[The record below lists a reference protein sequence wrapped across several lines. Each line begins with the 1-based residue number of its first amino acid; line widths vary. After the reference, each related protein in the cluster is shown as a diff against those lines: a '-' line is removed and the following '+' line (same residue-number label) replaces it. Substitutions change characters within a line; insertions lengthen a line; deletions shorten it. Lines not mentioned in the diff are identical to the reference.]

1 MRAFISLD
9 LENVGVKKEIEKIH
23 YELGGIKAKIKLVET
38 SNLHF
43 TLKFFPHIEF
53 EDINKIIR
61 ILDNLQLEEIE
72 IKYNDIGV
80 FPNYNKISIIWIG
93 IDQKSVNQILNIYNL
108 INNKLKEIDIH
119 KDQKFLPHLT
129 IARVKKCEDNKYI
142 QKVIEKY
149 KNIIFGQEKI
159 NKIKLKKSIL
169 TSNGPIYSNLHVL
182 NMNVRKNERI

>member
-1 MRAFISLD
+1 MRAFLSLD
-9 LENVGVKKEIEKIH
+9 LENIEVKKEIEKIQ
-23 YELGGIKAKIKLVET
+23 YELSKIKAKIKLVET

-61 ILDNLQLEEIE
+61 IVENLHLEEIE
-72 IKYNDIGV
+72 IKYNKIGV
-80 FPNYNKISIIWIG
+80 FPNYNKISVIWIG
-93 IDQKSVNQILNIYNL
+93 IDQESTNQISNIYNL
-108 INNKLKEIDIH
+108 INNKLKDSDIQ
-119 KDQKFLPHLT
+119 KDQRFVPHLT

-142 QKVIEKY
+142 QEVIEKY

-182 NMNVRKNERI
+182 NMNGGENERT

>member
-9 LENVGVKKEIEKIH
+9 LENIGVKKEIEKIH
-23 YELGGIKAKIKLVET
+23 YELGRIKAKIKLVET

-61 ILDNLQLEEIE
+61 ILNNLQLEEIE

-93 IDQKSVNQILNIYNL
+93 IDQESANQILNIYNL

-129 IARVKKCEDNKYI
+129 IARVKKCEDNEYI
-142 QKVIEKY
+142 QKIIEKY
-149 KNIIFGQEKI
+149 KNIIFGQENI
-159 NKIKLKKSIL
+159 NKIKFKKSIL
-169 TSNGPIYSNLHVL
+169 TPNGPIYSNLHVL

>member
-1 MRAFISLD
+1 MRAFLSLD
-9 LENVGVKKEIEKIH
+9 LENIEIKKEIEKIQ
-23 YELGGIKAKIKLVET
+23 YELGRIKAKIKLVET

-43 TLKFFPHIEF
+43 TLKFFPNIES
-53 EDINKIIR
+53 EDINNIIR

-72 IKYNDIGV
+72 IKYNEIGV
-80 FPNYNKISIIWIG
+80 FPNYNKISVIWIG
-93 IDQKSVNQILNIYNL
+93 IDQESTNQISNIYNL
-108 INNKLKEIDIH
+108 INNKLKDSNI
-119 KDQKFLPHLT
+119 QKYQRFVPHLT

-142 QKVIEKY
+142 QEVIEKY

-182 NMNVRKNERI
+182 NMNGGENERT

>member
-1 MRAFISLD
+1 MRAFLSLD
-9 LENVGVKKEIEKIH
+9 LENIEVKKEIEKIQ
-23 YELGGIKAKIKLVET
+23 YELSKIKAKIKLVET

-61 ILDNLQLEEIE
+61 IVDNLQLEEIE
-72 IKYNDIGV
+72 IKYNKIGV
-80 FPNYNKISIIWIG
+80 FPNYNKISVIWIG
-93 IDQKSVNQILNIYNL
+93 IDQESTNQISNIYNL
-108 INNKLKEIDIH
+108 INNKLKDSDIQ
-119 KDQKFLPHLT
+119 KDQRFVPHLT
-129 IARVKKCEDNKYI
+129 IARVKNCEDKKYI

-182 NMNVRKNERI
+182 NMNGGENERT

>member
-1 MRAFISLD
+1 MRAFLSLD
-9 LENVGVKKEIEKIH
+9 LENIEVKKEIEKIQ
-23 YELGGIKAKIKLVET
+23 YELSKIKAKIKLVET

-61 ILDNLQLEEIE
+61 IVDNLHLEEIE
-72 IKYNDIGV
+72 IKYNKIGV
-80 FPNYNKISIIWIG
+80 FPNYNKISVIWIG
-93 IDQKSVNQILNIYNL
+93 IDQESTNQISNIYNL
-108 INNKLKEIDIH
+108 INNKLKDSDIQ
-119 KDQKFLPHLT
+119 KDQRFVPHLT
-129 IARVKKCEDNKYI
+129 IARVKNCEDKKYI

-182 NMNVRKNERI
+182 NMNGGENERT

>member
-1 MRAFISLD
+1 MRAFLSLD
-9 LENVGVKKEIEKIH
+9 LENIEVKKEIEKIQ
-23 YELGGIKAKIKLVET
+23 YELSKIKAKIKLVET

-61 ILDNLQLEEIE
+61 IVDNLQLEEIE
-72 IKYNDIGV
+72 IKYNKIGV
-80 FPNYNKISIIWIG
+80 FPNYNKISVIQIG
-93 IDQKSVNQILNIYNL
+93 IDQESTNQISNIYNL
-108 INNKLKEIDIH
+108 INNKLKDSDIQ
-119 KDQKFLPHLT
+119 KDQRFVPHLT
-129 IARVKKCEDNKYI
+129 IARVKNCEDKKYI

-182 NMNVRKNERI
+182 NMNGGENERT

>member
-1 MRAFISLD
+1 MRAFLSLD
-9 LENVGVKKEIEKIH
+9 LENIEVKKEIEKIQ
-23 YELGGIKAKIKLVET
+23 YELSKIKAKIKLVET

-61 ILDNLQLEEIE
+61 IVDNLQLEEIE
-72 IKYNDIGV
+72 IKYNKIGV
-80 FPNYNKISIIWIG
+80 FPNYNKISVIWIG
-93 IDQKSVNQILNIYNL
+93 IDQESTNQISNIYNL
-108 INNKLKEIDIH
+108 INNKLKDSDIQ
-119 KDQKFLPHLT
+119 KDQRFVPHLT

-142 QKVIEKY
+142 QEVIEKY

-182 NMNVRKNERI
+182 NMNGGENERT

>member
-1 MRAFISLD
+1 MRAFLSLD
-9 LENVGVKKEIEKIH
+9 LENIEIKKEIEKIQ
-23 YELGGIKAKIKLVET
+23 YELSKIKTKIKLVET

-61 ILDNLQLEEIE
+61 IVDNLHLEEIE
-72 IKYNDIGV
+72 IKYNKIGV
-80 FPNYNKISIIWIG
+80 FPNYNKISVIWIG
-93 IDQKSVNQILNIYNL
+93 IDQESTNQISNIYNL
-108 INNKLKEIDIH
+108 INNKLKDSDIQ
-119 KDQKFLPHLT
+119 KDQRFVPHLT
-129 IARVKKCEDNKYI
+129 IARVKNCEDKKYI

-169 TSNGPIYSNLHVL
+169 TSNGPIYSNLYVL
-182 NMNVRKNERI
+182 NMNGGENERT

>member
-9 LENVGVKKEIEKIH
+9 LENIGVKKEIEKIH
-23 YELGGIKAKIKLVET
+23 YELGRIKAKIKLVET

-61 ILDNLQLEEIE
+61 IVDNLHLEEIE
-72 IKYNDIGV
+72 IKYNKIGV
-80 FPNYNKISIIWIG
+80 FPNYNKISVIWIG
-93 IDQKSVNQILNIYNL
+93 IDQESTNQISNIYNL
-108 INNKLKEIDIH
+108 INNKLKDSDIQ
-119 KDQKFLPHLT
+119 KDQRFVPHLT
-129 IARVKKCEDNKYI
+129 IARVKNCEDKKYI

-169 TSNGPIYSNLHVL
+169 TSNGPVYSNLYVL
-182 NMNVRKNERI
+182 NMNGGENERT

>member
-1 MRAFISLD
+1 MRAFLSLD
-9 LENVGVKKEIEKIH
+9 LENIEVKKEIEKIQ
-23 YELGGIKAKIKLVET
+23 YELSKIKTKIKLVET

-61 ILDNLQLEEIE
+61 IVDNLHLEEIE
-72 IKYNDIGV
+72 IKYNKIGV
-80 FPNYNKISIIWIG
+80 FPNYNKISVIWIG
-93 IDQKSVNQILNIYNL
+93 IDQESTNQISNIYNL
-108 INNKLKEIDIH
+108 INNKLKDSDIQ
-119 KDQKFLPHLT
+119 KDQRFVPHLT
-129 IARVKKCEDNKYI
+129 IARVKNCEDKKYI

-169 TSNGPIYSNLHVL
+169 TSNGPVYSNLYVL
-182 NMNVRKNERI
+182 NMNGGENERT

>member
-1 MRAFISLD
+1 MRAFLSLD
-9 LENVGVKKEIEKIH
+9 LENIEIKKEIEKIQ
-23 YELGGIKAKIKLVET
+23 YELSKIKTKIKLVET

-61 ILDNLQLEEIE
+61 IVDNLHLEEIE
-72 IKYNDIGV
+72 IKYNKIGV
-80 FPNYNKISIIWIG
+80 FPNYNKISVIWIG
-93 IDQKSVNQILNIYNL
+93 IDQESTNQISNIYNL
-108 INNKLKEIDIH
+108 INNKLKDSDIQ
-119 KDQKFLPHLT
+119 KDQRFVPHLT
-129 IARVKKCEDNKYI
+129 IARVKNCEDKKYI

-169 TSNGPIYSNLHVL
+169 TPNGPIYSNLHVL
-182 NMNVRKNERI
+182 NMNVRKNEGI

>member
-1 MRAFISLD
+1 MRAFLSLD
-9 LENVGVKKEIEKIH
+9 LENIEIKKEIEKIQ
-23 YELGGIKAKIKLVET
+23 YELSKIKTKIKLVET

-61 ILDNLQLEEIE
+61 IVDNLHLEEIE
-72 IKYNDIGV
+72 IKYNKIGV
-80 FPNYNKISIIWIG
+80 FPNYNKISVIWIG
-93 IDQKSVNQILNIYNL
+93 IDQESTNQISNIYNL
-108 INNKLKEIDIH
+108 INNKLKDSDIQ
-119 KDQKFLPHLT
+119 KDQRFVPHLT
-129 IARVKKCEDNKYI
+129 IARVKNCEDKKYI

-169 TSNGPIYSNLHVL
+169 TSNGPVYSNLYVL
-182 NMNVRKNERI
+182 NMNGGENERT

>member
-1 MRAFISLD
+1 MRAFLSLD
-9 LENVGVKKEIEKIH
+9 LENIEVKKEIEKIQ
-23 YELGGIKAKIKLVET
+23 YELGKIKAKIKLVET
-38 SNLHF
+38 NKLHF

-53 EDINKIIR
+53 EDINKIIK
-61 ILDNLQLEEIE
+61 IVDNLHLEEIE
-72 IKYNDIGV
+72 IKYNKIGV

-93 IDQKSVNQILNIYNL
+93 IDQESTNQISNIYNL
-108 INNKLKEIDIH
+108 INNKLKDNNIQ
-119 KDQKFLPHLT
+119 KDQRFIPHLT
-129 IARVKKCEDNKYI
+129 IARVKNCEDKKYI

-182 NMNVRKNERI
+182 NMNEGENERT